1 MEQCLQ
7 ISDGKWFSKFISI
20 EFCQTIN
27 KMYKYKDIIRHARTH
42 TIVLSH
48 ILSCEVIWECAPVKG
63 GSKPKYMSQK
73 K

>member
-1 MEQCLQ
+1 M
-7 ISDGKWFSKFISI
+7 S
-20 EFCQTIN
+20 
-27 KMYKYKDIIRHARTH
+27 KYKDIIRHARTH

-48 ILSCEVIWECAPVKG
+48 TLSCEVIWECAPVKG